1 MRVLFDTNILLDAI
15 LRREPFTAD
24 AAFLIRAVGADQI
37 KGFVSA
43 TTSTDVYYVVKRQTK
58 SAEMARN
65 AVADLLAIMEIC
77 TVDRNVLEQA
87 ILSNQS
93 DFEDAVQIACAIVFG
108 LNAIVT
114 RDVAGFT
121 DSVIQ
126 VLSPDIL
133 RNQVAGTQN

>member
-1 MRVLFDTNILLDAI
+1 MRILFDTNILLDAI

-43 TTSTDVYYVVKRQTK
+43 TTLTDIYYVVRRQTK
-58 SAEMARN
+58 SVEMAMN
-65 AVADLLAIMEIC
+65 AVTDILDIMEVC
-77 TVDRNVLEQA
+77 TVDRHVLEQA

-93 DFEDAVQIACAIVFG
+93 DFEDAVQIACAIAFG
-108 LNAIVT
+108 LDAIVT

-121 DSVIQ
+121 DSAIQ
-126 VLSPDIL
+126 VLSPDVL
-133 RNQVAGTQN
+133 RNQVEDPQS